1 MTAGETPRGRC
12 PPALCWP
19 RTRRATGV
27 TPRPPWGHPAPKP
40 TGPSATGSH
49 QSCHQALLPCSS
61 LSSDASA
68 LPSRGCAAGRRLL
81 ATAGRS
87 RGGAQAL
94 PFPPSPFSLLFPS
107 VLLNSLFPSLS
118 LSFSVPPFSPSLPSL
133 LCPCPALCAGAGS
146 LSFAPLTARTSQPSP
161 RCWHCQPSPGPLPH
175 VPGRGREGLTGGR
188 NWGDTEGARRA
199 GGGRE
204 QPKERGAELTVAVVS
219 SPASGAGSA
228 VLGPAA
234 PILRPSRCRRTAR

>member
-12 PPALCWP
+12 PPALCRP

-49 QSCHQALLPCSS
+49 QSCHQVLLPCSS

-68 LPSRGCAAGRRLL
+68 LPSRGCAAWRRLL

-87 RGGAQAL
+87 QGGAQAL

-161 RCWHCQPSPGPLPH
+161 RCWHCQPSPGPLSPCA
-175 VPGRGREGLTGGR
+175 REGSGGAHR
-188 NWGDTEGARRA
+188 RQKLGGHGGSQAGWG
-199 GGGRE
+199 
-204 QPKERGAELTVAVVS
+204 
-219 SPASGAGSA
+219 
-228 VLGPAA
+228 
-234 PILRPSRCRRTAR
+234 RP